1 MIDRKL
7 QSLHIETK
15 RLSFQKMSKA
25 SKQLNTAQEQG
36 SKTTEVFFV
45 KYLIQGFI
53 AKQWLNDQE
62 TISSCSPESD
72 TVPDDKVLTVRL
84 TGFHADLGLIRVK
97 Y

>member
-15 RLSFQKMSKA
+15 RLSFQKMSKGI
-25 SKQLNTAQEQG
+25 QETQYRPRRG
-36 SKTTEVFFV
+36 SRTTEVFIV
-45 KYLIQGFI
+45 KYLIQSFI

-72 TVPDDKVLTVRL
+72 TVPDDKVLTVQL